1 MDNILRFGCGPED
14 QSDIAGESD
23 SGMAVIALVSPS
35 GGAGRTMLAAHIAA
49 QAGRAGD
56 GPIAVLDVDPK
67 GSLWTWWRQRQGKG
81 GAPSFGGR
89 AEPEGLGAA
98 LADLRGQGARLCV
111 IDTAPGDAAALGPV
125 AEAADLLVI
134 PADADA
140 AGTEEAAA
148 LGQALA
154 DRATLAFVLNG
165 RSHGGEQLGNL
176 TSRLAAGGGW
186 PAGMVRHADAYALSM
201 TAGRTVIETHPDIY
215 AAEDI
220 AELWANLRG
229 ILVAG

>member
-14 QSDIAGESD
+14 QPDLAAGG
-23 SGMAVIALVSPS
+23 GMAVVALVSPS

-49 QAGRAGD
+49 QAGRTGE
-56 GPIAVLDVDPK
+56 GPVAVLDADPS
-67 GSLWTWWRQRQGKG
+67 GSLWDWWCRRQGKG
-81 GAPSFGGR
+81 GAPSFAAR
-89 AEPEGLGAA
+89 ADATGISQA

-111 IDTAPGDAAALGPV
+111 IDTAPGDAAALAPV
-125 AEAADLLVI
+125 AEAADLLLI

-140 AGTEEAAA
+140 AGTQEAAA

-154 DRATLAFVLNG
+154 EKATLAFVLNG
-165 RSHGGEQLGNL
+165 RSHGGEKHGNL

-186 PAGMVRHADAYALSM
+186 PAGMVRHADAYAISM